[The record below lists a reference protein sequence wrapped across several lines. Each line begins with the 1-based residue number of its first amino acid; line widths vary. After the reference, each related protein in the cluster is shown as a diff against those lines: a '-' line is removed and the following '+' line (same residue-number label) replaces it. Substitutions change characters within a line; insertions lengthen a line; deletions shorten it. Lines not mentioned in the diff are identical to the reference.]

1 MSLLHYYSGQCM
13 TRVKECNSRMGS
25 REILKY
31 LGTSLGKSLTR
42 AVSLVL
48 LQTFTSPS
56 GDIWCSSCCGKR
68 RLRLCNESVRAL
80 VQHKANCCQPAVCQ
94 RLGHRGYLTTEGAN
108 NLLEGREREMPFGG
122 REAEEDIEL

>member
-1 MSLLHYYSGQCM
+1 MI
-13 TRVKECNSRMGS
+13 RVKECNTKMGS
-25 REILKY
+25 WEILKY
-31 LGTSLGKSLTR
+31 LATSLGKILTT

-56 GDIWCSSCCGKR
+56 GDIWCSSCCGKQ
-68 RLRLCNESVRAL
+68 RLRLCNESVRAR

-94 RLGHRGYLTTEGAN
+94 RLDYRGYLTTEGGN
-108 NLLEGREREMPFGG
+108 NLLEGRERESPFGG